1 MAKQTQQPKN
11 KILSKLY
18 LVLLFIAGIVLAFS
32 FQTAKKNQTVA
43 IDHMFDNNLV
53 TALTSNGIE
62 QKDVLSQFAREKN
75 IKTITYN
82 EYYKKIRL
90 PKNKKPE
97 NFEPILK
104 TLARNFKIE
113 LSKTIYKDGSYKYV
127 FYDKKRVYSTIVLV
141 KRD

>member
-1 MAKQTQQPKN
+1 MAKKTQQPKN

-18 LVLLFIAGIVLAFS
+18 LVLLFAAGIILAFS
-32 FQTAKKNQTVA
+32 FQTANKNKALA
-43 IDHMFDNNLV
+43 IDQMLDNNLV

-75 IKTITYN
+75 IQTTTYN

-90 PKNKKPE
+90 PGNKKPE
-97 NFEPILK
+97 NLEPILK

-113 LSKTIYKDGSYKYV
+113 LAKTIYKDGSYKYV
-127 FYDKKRVYSTIVLV
+127 FSDKKRVYSTIVLV

>member
-1 MAKQTQQPKN
+1 MAKKTQQPKN

-18 LVLLFIAGIVLAFS
+18 LVLLFAAGIILAFS
-32 FQTAKKNQTVA
+32 FQTANKNKALA
-43 IDHMFDNNLV
+43 IDQMLDNNLV

-75 IKTITYN
+75 IQTTTYN

-90 PKNKKPE
+90 PGNKKPE
-97 NFEPILK
+97 NLEPILK

-113 LSKTIYKDGSYKYV
+113 LAKTIYKDGSYKYV
-127 FYDKKRVYSTIVLV
+127 FSDNKRVYSTIVLV

>member
-1 MAKQTQQPKN
+1 MAQKTQQPKN

-18 LVLLFIAGIVLAFS
+18 LVLLFAAGIILAFS
-32 FQTAKKNQTVA
+32 FQTANKNKALA
-43 IDHMFDNNLV
+43 IDQMLDNNLV

-75 IKTITYN
+75 IQTTTYN

-90 PKNKKPE
+90 PGNKKPE
-97 NFEPILK
+97 NLEPILK

-113 LSKTIYKDGSYKYV
+113 LAKTIYKDGSYKYV
-127 FYDKKRVYSTIVLV
+127 FSDKKRVYSTIVLV